1 MNDISAQLLLVAVA
15 LFLVFL
21 NGFFVASEFSIV
33 KIRGTRIEELVR
45 KGKKRANLA
54 RGLVQNMD
62 EYLSA
67 TQLGI
72 TIASLG
78 LGWIGEPAF
87 AALFLPLLS
96 RFGSLDVVVAHTA
109 ASVLAFLLITFLH
122 IVLGELAPKSMAIQ
136 HPER

>member
-1 MNDISAQLLLVAVA
+1 MDNISYQLMLVAIA

-33 KIRGTRIEELVR
+33 KVRGTRIEELVR
-45 KGKKRANLA
+45 QGRKRAGLA
-54 RGLVQNMD
+54 RGMVRNMD

-96 RFGSLDVVVAHTA
+96 
-109 ASVLAFLLITFLH
+109 AF
-122 IVLGELAPKSMAIQ
+122 
-136 HPER
+136 

>member
-1 MNDISAQLLLVAVA
+1 MNDISYQLLLVAVA

-33 KIRGTRIEELVR
+33 KIRGTQIEELVR
-45 KGKKRANLA
+45 KGKKRAHLA

-67 TQLGI
+67 SQLGV

-78 LGWIGEPAF
+78 LGWIGAPAF
-87 AALFLPLLS
+87 AALFHPLLS
-96 RFGSLDVVVAHTA
+96 GFGRYDVIVAHTVSA
-109 ASVLAFLLITFLH
+109 GLAFLL
-122 IVLGELAPKSMAIQ
+122 
-136 HPER
+136 